1 MFLSSS
7 KSRSRKCTTISLI
20 VFSAM
25 QLNQANQ
32 PSFQQVGSS
41 SSTATCPT
49 APRFD
54 LFNSSTD
61 NQNNT
66 VILVILTVIQAIKS
80 HFILKVLHTLV
91 LKDLIISFLKV
102 LACQANTSD
111 EARAAV
117 AYHFVASK
125 VTSIEHKQI
134 QKEHKPFAIL
144 NTHIDAS
151 TFHMSSL
158 P

>member
-66 VILVILTVIQAIKS
+66 VILVILTVIPAI
-80 HFILKVLHTLV
+80 ILKVLHTLV